1 MRKWLSQEEKQ
12 NIGTVCYNCG
22 ATEDI
27 EYHHIVPLL
36 LGGNDVKSNI
46 VPLCYKCHKAAHMGQ
61 HINHYRNNSRGGRH
75 SKSSIE
81 KNAHVFDQYIN
92 GEIGCRKAQQ
102 LLGYSNRTTIVGLPV
117 FKRYIQSIGIK
128 SVRNIVDVTA
138 TNSVDGLSDGS
149 YVGEIIYLDGRKENI
164 YYKDTG
170 ANDIEYVKRQCS

>member
-12 NIGTVCYNCG
+12 NIGTVCCNCG

-46 VPLCYKCHKAAHMGQ
+46 VPLCCKCHKAAHMGQ

-92 GEIGCRKAQQ
+92 GEIGCGWIRIE
-102 LLGYSNRTTIVGLPV
+102 LVLFFLIFPCSVSFSMN
-117 FKRYIQSIGIK
+117 IGALY
-128 SVRNIVDVTA
+128 TQYH
-138 TNSVDGLSDGS
+138 L
-149 YVGEIIYLDGRKENI
+149 
-164 YYKDTG
+164 
-170 ANDIEYVKRQCS
+170 RQCLCSRCFLFSRLGKLFHQHMSHQKAHPHYL